1 MVGEVG
7 DMNRALGKLGL
18 SESPGPG
25 RGLRLLCRLPPGD
38 YRCCFLTAQIE
49 VLRLAAGD
57 HPPQGGLSVLVSGDT
72 EVMGRASAGTL
83 QAFGALPPT
92 HHLPPSHSPLAVKP
106 PKNWPP
112 FSPKQICKQVHYKIF
127 KSFIF
132 KNVLL

>member
-1 MVGEVG
+1 MVGELG

-57 HPPQGGLSVLVSGDT
+57 HPPLGLPLSPCLWGHRGHGEGISWY
-72 EVMGRASAGTL
+72 SAGLWCPPPHTPSSSQPFPLGSEAPKKLASILPQTNL
-83 QAFGALPPT
+83 QAG
-92 HHLPPSHSPLAVKP
+92 PL
-106 PKNWPP
+106 
-112 FSPKQICKQVHYKIF
+112 
-127 KSFIF
+127 
-132 KNVLL
+132 